1 MKDMPAKRIE
11 EKRKAT
17 FSIAFL
23 VAVLILVVLLL
34 TGCMGE
40 KGTLSGSGQEGET
53 SEAAEPKV
61 TITLYFSR
69 FAETEAYL
77 VAEKREVAVQENLP
91 LVALQELIKGPAT
104 GDLNPTLPST
114 TKVLSLE
121 TENGLCTVN
130 FSKEILFDANQVG
143 VSATTEALALGSI
156 ANTLTEFPQ
165 IQEVKILIEGMS
177 EGEID
182 GRLVQDFWGH
192 IGIYENLK
200 RDESIIRPPSEQN
213 NQPSQA

>member
-1 MKDMPAKRIE
+1 MKNISVERVE
-11 EKRKAT
+11 EKRSAA
-17 FSIAFL
+17 FSMAFL
-23 VAVLILVVLLL
+23 VAVLTLGVFLL

-40 KGTLSGSGQEGET
+40 KGTISRSGQEGEA
-53 SEAAEPKV
+53 SEPKV

-69 FAETEAYL
+69 WTETEAYL
-77 VAEKREVAVQENLP
+77 VAEEREVAVQENLP
-91 LVALQELIKGPAT
+91 LVALQELIKGPVT

-121 TENGLCTVN
+121 IENGLCAVN
-130 FSKEILFDANQVG
+130 FSKEILFDAYQVG
-143 VSATTEALALGSI
+143 PSSTGEALALGSI

-192 IGIYENLK
+192 VGIYESLT
-200 RDESIIRPPSEQN
+200 RDESIIRPPFEPDD
-213 NQPSQA
+213 QPLQI

>member
-1 MKDMPAKRIE
+1 MKNISVKRVE
-11 EKRKAT
+11 EKRSAA

-23 VAVLILVVLLL
+23 IAVLILIAILL

-40 KGTLSGSGQEGET
+40 KGTIPASGQEGEA
-53 SEAAEPKV
+53 SEVAEPKV

-69 FAETEAYL
+69 FTETEAYL
-77 VAEKREVAVQENLP
+77 VAEEREVAVQENLP

-130 FSKEILFDANQVG
+130 LSKEIIFDANQVG
-143 VSATTEALALGSI
+143 VSGTTEALALGSI

-165 IQEVKILIEGMS
+165 IQEIKILIEGMS

-182 GRLVQDFWGH
+182 GRLVQNFWGH

-200 RDESIIRPPSEQN
+200 RDESLIRP
-213 NQPSQA
+213 

>member
-1 MKDMPAKRIE
+1 MKNISVKRVK
-11 EKRKAT
+11 EKRSTA
-17 FSIAFL
+17 SSMVFL
-23 VAVLILVVLLL
+23 VAVLILVALLL

-40 KGTLSGSGQEGET
+40 KGTISGSGQEGET

-69 FAETEAYL
+69 FTETEAYL
-77 VAEKREVAVQENLP
+77 VAEEREVAVQENLP

-114 TKVLSLE
+114 TKLLSLE
-121 TENGLCTVN
+121 VENGLCTVN
-130 FSKEILFDANQVG
+130 LSKEIIFDANQVG
-143 VSATTEALALGSI
+143 VSATTEALALGSV

-192 IGIYENLK
+192 IGIYENLN
-200 RDESIIRPPSEQN
+200 RDESFIRP
-213 NQPSQA
+213 